1 MLGDFKV
8 GRCSRKCF
16 GEDRPLREGE
26 AFYSVVIENSS
37 GFERRDYSADAWAG
51 PPEGAVG
58 HWKNRMPEA
67 GERKMVL
74 APREVLIDLLRQ
86 MESAEPGTSAAK
98 LRYLLALL
106 LLRRRMVRLATTGAA
121 KIDVDDGDETSWMEI
136 ETPNDGSFIRIAE
149 CRISKSETESLT
161 ESLNELLYC
170 EAGECEGGGVNSG
183 ASATETD
190 NG

>member
-16 GEDRPLREGE
+16 SEDRPLQEGE
-26 AFYSVVIENSS
+26 AFYSVVIENPS
-37 GFERRDYSADAWAG
+37 GFERRDYSAGSWQG

-58 HWKNRMPEA
+58 HWKNRMPES
-67 GERKMVL
+67 GERKLVL

-86 MESAEPGTSAAK
+86 MESAEIETPAAK

-106 LLRRRMVRLATTGAA
+106 LLRRRMVRLATAA
-121 KIDVDDGDETSWMEI
+121 STIAEEEGDEAKWMQI
-136 ETPNDGSFIRIAE
+136 ETPNDGSIIRIAE

-161 ESLNELLYC
+161 ASLNELLYC
-170 EAGECEGGGVNSG
+170 EAGAGEDDDETAGSR
-183 ASATETD
+183 STETD